1 MICQPTEFAV
11 TARPVNPWA
20 VASFVLS
27 LVSWCGLPIP
37 IISGVLAFVALREMD
52 QRGESGRAMAQFARA
67 LSILVTAAI
76 LVRGGHTNWLT
87 TAYR

>member
-1 MICQPTEFAV
+1 MICQPTELTV

-37 IISGVLAFVALREMD
+37 IISGALAFVALREME

-76 LVRGGHTNWLT
+76 LVRGCHTNWLAT
-87 TAYR
+87 CYW